1 MQHFCY
7 KANVPVLSAMYLLEK
22 ERPELMNER
31 RSISKKEYDNVQ
43 NYLDC
48 EGKCN
53 KLQRP
58 VDCEDLYNHGY
69 KSNGV
74 YKIYP
79 DGKIG
84 FDVYCDMKTDGGGW
98 TVIQKR
104 YNGNDKIHLLTKS
117 NLYRLRV
124 DLEDFKGVHKYAS
137 YSKFYVGDS
146 LTFHNGHKFATKDHD
161 NKHNCAKGCKGAWW
175 YNNCHYSNLNGL
187 YIMKNTVDA
196 KAMVWYYFH
205 GKYLPLKSRTSRGTK
220 RADSK
225 SGWVG
230 GHNVIN
236 EVNYDKEDSLTNI
249 YNWSF
254 KKEKTTPFVV
264 EMPNMLLTSRYF
276 HNLYVLLKVYCDT

>member
-1 MQHFCY
+1 M
-7 KANVPVLSAMYLLEK
+7 
-22 ERPELMNER
+22 
-31 RSISKKEYDNVQ
+31 
-43 NYLDC
+43 
-48 EGKCN
+48 
-53 KLQRP
+53 
-58 VDCEDLYNHGY
+58 YNHGY

-104 YNGNDKIHLLTKS
+104 YNGKTDFYRTWNEYKQGFGRNDKIHLLTKS
-117 NLYRLRV
+117 TLYRLRV

-146 LTFHNGHKFATKDHD
+146 LTYHSGHKFATKDHD
-161 NKHNCAKGCKGAWW
+161 DKHNCAKRFKGAWW

-187 YIMKNTVDA
+187 YIMKNTVDT
-196 KAMVWYYFH
+196 KAMVWRSFH
-205 GKYLPLKSRTSRGTK
+205 GKYLSLKSRTSRGTK

-236 EVNYDKEDSLTNI
+236 E
-249 YNWSF
+249 SF
-254 KKEKTTPFVV
+254 FLREEKTTPFVV
-264 EMPNMLLTSRYF
+264 EMPHMPLTSRYF
-276 HNLYVLLKVYCDT
+276 